1 MRLMSSRC
9 KLLGRSRSG
18 VPKVAAPSRENHVA
32 FAQFSLKGRNYEPVN
47 PSHVHELPP
56 GLHQQAIPGAVVLDP
71 AIAER
76 AAEPHRQPDWIG
88 CDLSSYRLRLAETEL
103 ERLAACRL
111 RFRVFNLEL
120 GEGLAAS
127 YASGVDQDEYDPV
140 CEHLLVQEKAT
151 GRIVGTYRMQN
162 GMTAR
167 RGLGYY
173 SAQEFDF
180 APFEHLRP
188 QILELGRACIDR
200 EHRNSEVLTLLWRG
214 IAQYAQHHGFRYLIG
229 CSSVSTQDAAIG
241 WALYHQLAPF
251 LVESSLRTMP
261 TPAYRLPAPVSDNA
275 MPEAKVPKLLKTYL
289 AVGSR
294 ICSEP
299 AWDHAF
305 GTIDFLTLQDMEQLS
320 PAARS
325 RFLCKQ

>member
-1 MRLMSSRC
+1 M
-9 KLLGRSRSG
+9 
-18 VPKVAAPSRENHVA
+18 
-32 FAQFSLKGRNYEPVN
+32 N
-47 PSHVHELPP
+47 PLRIHELPF
-56 GLHQQAIPGAVVLDP
+56 GLQQHAIPGAVVLDGT
-71 AIAER
+71 IAGR
-76 AAEPHRQPDWIG
+76 ATELDRQPDWIG
-88 CDLSSYRLRLAETEL
+88 CDLSNYRLRLAETEP
-103 ERLAACRL
+103 ERLSACRL

-127 YASGVDQDEYDPV
+127 YASGVDQDEYDAI

-151 GRIVGTYRMQN
+151 GRIVGTYRMQD

-180 APFEHLRP
+180 SPYERLRP
-188 QILELGRACIDR
+188 QMLELGRACIDR

-214 IAQYAQHHGFRYLIG
+214 IAQYAQHHGLRYLVG
-229 CSSVSTQDAAIG
+229 CSSVSTQDAATG

-251 LVESSLRTMP
+251 LVEPSLRTVP
-261 TPAYRLPAPVSDNA
+261 TSAYRLPAPVSDSA
-275 MPEAKVPKLLKTYL
+275 VPEAKVPKLLKTYL

-294 ICSEP
+294 ICSAP

-320 PAARS
+320 PAARC

>member
-1 MRLMSSRC
+1 
-9 KLLGRSRSG
+9 
-18 VPKVAAPSRENHVA
+18 
-32 FAQFSLKGRNYEPVN
+32 VN
-47 PSHVHELPP
+47 PLPVHELSSC
-56 GLHQQAIPGAVVLDP
+56 LHQQAIAGAAVLDRT
-71 AIAER
+71 IAER
-76 AAEPHRQPDWIG
+76 TAELHRQPAWIG
-88 CDLSSYRLRLAETEL
+88 CDLSSYRLRLAQTEL

-127 YASGVDQDEYDPV
+127 FASGVDQDQYDAI

-151 GRIVGTYRMQN
+151 GRIVGTYRMQD
-162 GMTAR
+162 GATAR

-180 APFEHLRP
+180 SPYEHLRS
-188 QILELGRACIDR
+188 QMLELGRACIDR

-214 IAQYAQHHGFRYLIG
+214 IAQYAQHHGLRYLVG
-229 CSSVSTQDAAIG
+229 CSSVSTQDAATG
-241 WALYHQLAPF
+241 WAIYHQLDPF
-251 LVESSLRTMP
+251 LAEPSLRTVP
-261 TPAYRLPAPVSDNA
+261 TPAYRLAEPFSDSA
-275 MPEAKVPKLLKTYL
+275 VPQAKLPKLLKTYL

-299 AWDHAF
+299 AWDQAF

>member
-1 MRLMSSRC
+1 
-9 KLLGRSRSG
+9 
-18 VPKVAAPSRENHVA
+18 
-32 FAQFSLKGRNYEPVN
+32 VN
-47 PSHVHELPP
+47 PLPVHELSS
-56 GLHQQAIPGAVVLDP
+56 GLHQHAIAGAAVLDRT
-71 AIAER
+71 IAER
-76 AAEPHRQPDWIG
+76 AAEVRRQPDWIG
-88 CDLSSYRLRLAETEL
+88 CDLSSYRLRLAQTEL
-103 ERLAACRL
+103 DRLAACRL

-127 YASGVDQDEYDPV
+127 YASGVDEDEYDAI

-151 GRIVGTYRMQN
+151 GRIVGTYRMQD
-162 GMTAR
+162 GMSAG

-180 APFEHLRP
+180 APYEHLRP
-188 QILELGRACIDR
+188 QMLELGRACIHR

-214 IAQYAQHHGFRYLIG
+214 IAQYAQHHGFRYLVG
-229 CSSVSTQDAAIG
+229 CSSVSTQDAATG

-251 LVESSLRTMP
+251 LVEPMLRTVP
-261 TPAYRLPAPVSDNA
+261 TPAYRLPAPVSDSA
-275 MPEAKVPKLLKTYL
+275 VPQTKVPKLLKTYL

-305 GTIDFLTLQDMEQLS
+305 GTIDFLTLQDMAQLS
-320 PAARS
+320 PAARG
-325 RFLCKQ
+325 RFRCKN